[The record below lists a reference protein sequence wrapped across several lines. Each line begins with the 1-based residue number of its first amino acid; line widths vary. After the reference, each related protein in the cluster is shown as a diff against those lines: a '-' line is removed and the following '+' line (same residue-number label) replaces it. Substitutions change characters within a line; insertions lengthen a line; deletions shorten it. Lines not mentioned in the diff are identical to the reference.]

1 MRPHSGDVP
10 ETRSLHGHRGQV
22 TDQKLLGDGGPDDAI
37 VVGDRERAVPG
48 LVGHPGEAEH
58 ERGGG
63 AGFGTGID
71 RADARDMEVMR
82 PMLWPRIENP
92 LRAPD
97 QQAMGRALGCDAA

>member
-1 MRPHSGDVP
+1 M
-10 ETRSLHGHRGQV
+10 TRSSLVIASAPYPAWSATQARPSRPS
-22 TDQKLLGDGGPDDAI
+22 TNA
-37 VVGDRERAVPG
+37 VV
-48 LVGHPGEAEH
+48 
-58 ERGGG
+58 G